1 MISGVYKVNISLGS
15 DTKRKKGKGKKM
27 KQTLKKG
34 MALLLTLVMMLS
46 LAACGTEEKKPEAE
60 KKQEE
65 SGDKPAEKKEAK
77 EEAPAEK
84 KKVALICDV
93 AGTQVFIL
101 DMIDGFNKSAEKYG
115 FEPIVAECGDP
126 GAFEDQMRAIL
137 EEGVDLMI
145 GGGWQATDGIQKM
158 ATEFPDKADYAII
171 DVAVEAPNVKCIT
184 FREQEGAYLIGKIAA
199 MSSPEDQKMFGGVHV
214 FDSAGSFKWRWGFM
228 EGVKSIR
235 PDAEFVFNFTGSFND
250 PAKAK
255 ELALQQY
262 EQGCAFINGASAGG
276 DKGVFEAAK
285 EKGFFTSGQ
294 DVDLTTPDNPYIIT
308 SQLKNTGATMEK
320 LLDDYFAPGWTT
332 DDETYGVKEGAI
344 GAVYVTAD
352 SETPRNPVLTDD
364 DIKELKATADKIA
377 SGELELVVPK
387 EEDYEK

>member
-1 MISGVYKVNISLGS
+1 
-15 DTKRKKGKGKKM
+15 M
-27 KQTLKKG
+27 KNLLKKAFALTLSLVMV
-34 MALLLTLVMMLS
+34 MALAS
-46 LAACGTEEKKPEAE
+46 CGGSAEKAKEEKKEEP
-60 KKQEE
+60 KQE
-65 SGDKPAEKKEAK
+65 AKKEEK
-77 EEAPAEK
+77 QEAPAEK

-101 DMIDGFNKSAEKYG
+101 DMIDGFKKSAEKHG
-115 FEPIVAECGDP
+115 FEPIVAECGDA

-171 DVAVEAPNVKCIT
+171 DVPVEAENVKCIT
-184 FREQEGAYLIGKIAA
+184 FREQEGAYLIGKVAA
-199 MSSPEDQKMFGGVHV
+199 LSSPEDQKMFGGVHV
-214 FDSAGSFKWRWGFM
+214 FDGPGSFKWRWGFM
-228 EGVKSIR
+228 EGVKSVN
-235 PDAEFVFNFTGSFND
+235 PEAEFIFNFTGSFND

-285 EKGFFTSGQ
+285 EKEFFTSGQ
-294 DVDLTTPDNPYIIT
+294 DIDLTTPDNPFVIT

-332 DDETYGVKEGAI
+332 ENETYGIKEGAI

-352 SETPRNPVLTDD
+352 SETPRNPILTDD
-364 DIKELKATADKIA
+364 DIKVLKEAADKIV
-377 SGELELVVPK
+377 SGEIDLSVVPD
-387 EEDYEK
+387 EATYEK